1 MSRFSI
7 NVILV
12 ASIILLPVLSY
23 AEEPSKNL
31 EIEWENSGE
40 ITFLVPSEQ
49 WFQFSIGI
57 NSTSPN
63 TQSIAIQII
72 GETNWGINQS
82 KFIIRDTEISNQ
94 DSFELDSGESTNI
107 TVKIYIPPIE
117 NGFPLANI
125 EYPFQLKISNST
137 ESYEIWNYAISILPK
152 YSLTVDEI
160 SEKEVIEPLGNI
172 IHEVKIRNTGNIQT
186 AFLTEISPIGE
197 DGNLI
202 SKNESN
208 RFEEAGWDATLS
220 GWIEAS
226 SLDPNE
232 SITLKITVNSP
243 YSSTGNLSI
252 SLQINSSQGGIK
264 ENIILNS
271 SISINKTSKI
281 EIDDKNCNE
290 LIFENNCKLN
300 LKITNTGNYRENIQN
315 ANCTTNSDYIV
326 FNNSKE
332 NELNQIIISNGTYN
346 SEFLEPFEFKLIEFE
361 ISLNS
366 EIKMINAGTIISI
379 NCNYYDNELEII
391 DSDNFN
397 FSIGTNLEIQII
409 NVTSWVEDESLY
421 LSIILENS
429 GNLPESFSIGV
440 SVSHEVPHGLIPLEA
455 SVYDENSSRIRGFDL
470 SEILP
475 EENINI
481 TGWMNFPESNIENE
495 QFWISIEVTTYS
507 DSFENNW
514 QEYWIVEGI
523 GSEIISNNDDNEKS
537 NFITLLNTFNEY
549 GFSILSIFIAI
560 IMIYQALK
568 IRSKKDTNEE
578 KINHN
583 QNQDWMSTFHQKK
596 SEMIDT
602 SSPKTSKN
610 DFEQMFSEKGGNKVF
625 NEIEVPNKDF
635 LNEANNKI
643 TLNTKNS
650 KISSYDSNSEDSE
663 YDF

>member
-1 MSRFSI
+1 M
-7 NVILV
+7 
-12 ASIILLPVLSY
+12 ASIILLPALSY
-23 AEEPSKNL
+23 AEESSKNL

-57 NSTSPN
+57 NSTSSN
-63 TQSIAIQII
+63 SQLIAIEII

-82 KFIIRDTEISNQ
+82 KFIIKNTEISNQ
-94 DSFELDSGESTNI
+94 DSFELDSSESTNI

-137 ESYEIWNYAISILPK
+137 ESYETWNYAISILPK
-152 YSLTVDEI
+152 YSLTIDEI
-160 SEKEVIEPLGNI
+160 NEKEIIEPLGNI

-186 AFLTEISPIGE
+186 AFLTEISPIEE
-197 DGNLI
+197 DGDLI
-202 SKNESN
+202 FKNESN

-220 GWIEAS
+220 GWVEAS
-226 SLDPNE
+226 SLEPNE
-232 SITLKITVNSP
+232 SVTLKITVNSP

-252 SLQINSSQGGIK
+252 SLQINSTQGGIK
-264 ENIILNS
+264 ENIILNT
-271 SISINKTSKI
+271 SISIIKTSKI
-281 EIDDKNCNE
+281 EIEDENCDE
-290 LIFENNCKLN
+290 LIFKNKCKLR
-300 LKITNTGNYRENIQN
+300 LKITNTGNYREYIQN
-315 ANCTTNSDYIV
+315 TNCTTNSDYII
-326 FNNSKE
+326 FNNSQE
-332 NELNQIIISNGTYN
+332 DELNQITLSDVTYN
-346 SEFLEPFEFKLIEFE
+346 TELLEPLEFKLIEFE

-379 NCNYYDNELEII
+379 NCNYYNNELEII
-391 DSDNFN
+391 DSENLN
-397 FSIGTNLEIQII
+397 LIIKTYLEIQII
-409 NVTSWVEDESLY
+409 NVTSWIEDESLY

-440 SVSHEVPHGLIPLEA
+440 SVSHEVPHGLIPLDD
-455 SVYDENSSRIRGFDL
+455 SIYDENTSRIRGFDL

-495 QFWISIEVTTYS
+495 PFWISIEVTTYS

-514 QEYWIVEGI
+514 QENWVIEGI
-523 GSEIISNNDDNEKS
+523 GSEIISNDKNNENL
-537 NFITLLNTFNEY
+537 NFISSLNAFNEY
-549 GFSILSIFIAI
+549 GFSILSIFIAS

-568 IRSKKDTNEE
+568 IRSKKETNDE
-578 KINHN
+578 KIDNN

-596 SEMIDT
+596 SNTIDT
-602 SSPKTSKN
+602 SSPKTTRNEFK
-610 DFEQMFSEKGGNKVF
+610 QMFSDRGGNKVF
-625 NEIEVPNKDF
+625 NEIEIPNKDI
-635 LNEANNKI
+635 LNKANNKI
-643 TLNTKNS
+643 TLNEKNS
-650 KISSYDSNSEDSE
+650 NSISYENNSEDSE